1 MFGKKVTCANKIASK
16 SLDVFAGAKEQI
28 QSGMDE
34 IVANRA
40 NRIVLKE
47 ELQAQLAE
55 VCGEIDKDDENLAL
69 LKGKLESIDKLI

>member
-34 IVANRA
+34 IVTNRA
-40 NRIVLKE
+40 NRVVLKE

>member
-40 NRIVLKE
+40 NRVVLKE

-55 VCGEIDKDDENLAL
+55 VCSEIDKDDQILAL
-69 LKGKLESIDKLI
+69 LKG

>member
-28 QSGMDE
+28 QNGMDK
-34 IVANRA
+34 IVANRV
-40 NRIVLKE
+40 NRVVLKE

-55 VCGEIDKDDENLAL
+55 VCGEIDKDDQNLAL
-69 LKGKLESIDKLI
+69 LEGKLKSIDKLI

>member
-28 QSGMDE
+28 QNGMDE

-40 NRIVLKE
+40 NRVVLKE

-55 VCGEIDKDDENLAL
+55 VCSEIDKDDQNLAL

>member
-1 MFGKKVTCANKIASK
+1 MFGKKVTCADKIASK

-40 NRIVLKE
+40 NRVVLKE

-55 VCGEIDKDDENLAL
+55 VCGEIDKDDQNLAL

>member
-40 NRIVLKE
+40 NRVVLKD

-55 VCGEIDKDDENLAL
+55 VCGEIDKDDQNLAL

>member
-40 NRIVLKE
+40 NRVVLKE

-55 VCGEIDKDDENLAL
+55 VCSEIDKDDQNLAL

>member
-1 MFGKKVTCANKIASK
+1 MFGNKVTCANKIASK

-40 NRIVLKE
+40 NRVVLKE

>member
-28 QSGMDE
+28 QNGMDE
-34 IVANRA
+34 IVANRV
-40 NRIVLKE
+40 NRVVLKE

-55 VCGEIDKDDENLAL
+55 VCGEIDKDDQNLAL
-69 LKGKLESIDKLI
+69 LEGKLKSIDKLI

>member
-34 IVANRA
+34 IVANRT
-40 NRIVLKE
+40 NRVVLKE

-55 VCGEIDKDDENLAL
+55 VCSEIDKDDQNLAL

>member
-1 MFGKKVTCANKIASK
+1 MFGKKVTCANEIASK

-40 NRIVLKE
+40 NRVVLKE

>member
-40 NRIVLKE
+40 NRVVLKE

>member
-40 NRIVLKE
+40 NRVVLKE
-47 ELQAQLAE
+47 ELQAQLSE

>member
-40 NRIVLKE
+40 NRVVLKE
-47 ELQAQLAE
+47 ELQAQLVE

>member
-40 NRIVLKE
+40 NRVVLKE

-55 VCGEIDKDDENLAL
+55 VCGEIDKDDQNLAL

>member
-1 MFGKKVTCANKIASK
+1 MFGKKVTCADKIASK

-40 NRIVLKE
+40 NRVVLKE

-55 VCGEIDKDDENLAL
+55 VCSEIDKDDQNLAL